1 MSSAT
6 STEAAAMPRA
16 GAGLQAWHV
25 YLLASLAGATAA
37 VIVSR
42 HTSPPALILLSA
54 AILAAGA
61 VATAL
66 HYALVGF
73 FGGRGTRDT
82 GPLSESLR
90 EHLERE
96 KRLVLRSI
104 KELEFDHEMGKVSDQ
119 DFAEIGARLREHALQ
134 ILTDLEE
141 DERRRAGRAAAAP
154 AAPSPVSAIEASAAA
169 SAEIAPTPATPVHP
183 AMVLCGSC
191 QGENDRDARFCKH
204 CGAKL

>member
-1 MSSAT
+1 MMGSAT
-6 STEAAAMPRA
+6 STEARAMPRDT
-16 GAGLQAWHV
+16 GGLQAWHV

-54 AILAAGA
+54 AIIAAGA

-73 FGGRGTRDT
+73 FGGRGTREAAA
-82 GPLSESLR
+82 LSESVR

-104 KELEFDHEMGKVSDQ
+104 KELEFDHEMGKVSHE

-134 ILTDLEE
+134 LLKDLER
-141 DERRRAGRAAAAP
+141 DEHARSTP
-154 AAPSPVSAIEASAAA
+154 PAAA
-169 SAEIAPTPATPVHP
+169 SAVQAQPVVTAPPAAASMPV
-183 AMVLCGSC
+183 AGATGVVTCASC
-191 QGENDRDARFCKH
+191 QGENDVDARFCKH

>member
-1 MSSAT
+1 
-6 STEAAAMPRA
+6 MPRD
-16 GAGLQAWHV
+16 GGGLQAWHV

-37 VIVSR
+37 VIISR

-54 AILAAGA
+54 SIIAAGA

-73 FGGRGTRDT
+73 FGGRGTREA
-82 GPLSESLR
+82 GPLSESVR

-104 KELEFDHEMGKVSDQ
+104 KELEFDHEMGKVSDE

-134 ILTDLEE
+134 ILKDLEQ
-141 DERRRAGRAAAAP
+141 DERTRAGHAAVASMPQARPQQAAP
-154 AAPSPVSAIEASAAA
+154 PPAVQVDVTGPSETSAP
-169 SAEIAPTPATPVHP
+169 PALAVVTC
-183 AMVLCGSC
+183 ASC
-191 QGENDRDARFCKH
+191 QGENDADARFCKH

>member
-1 MSSAT
+1 
-6 STEAAAMPRA
+6 MPRDT
-16 GAGLQAWHV
+16 GGLQAWHV

-54 AILAAGA
+54 AIIAAGA

-73 FGGRGTRDT
+73 FGGRGTREA
-82 GPLSESLR
+82 GPLSESVR

-104 KELEFDHEMGKVSDQ
+104 KELEFDHEMGKVSDE
-119 DFAEIGARLREHALQ
+119 DFAEIGSRLREHALQ
-134 ILTDLEE
+134 ILKDLERDE
-141 DERRRAGRAAAAP
+141 AARTERRPAASTGQPTQPVVVAPPPPAAP
-154 AAPSPVSAIEASAAA
+154 AATAAVVTCA
-169 SAEIAPTPATPVHP
+169 
-183 AMVLCGSC
+183 SC
-191 QGENDRDARFCKH
+191 QGENDVDARFCKH

>member
-1 MSSAT
+1 
-6 STEAAAMPRA
+6 MPRDT
-16 GAGLQAWHV
+16 GGLQAWHV

-54 AILAAGA
+54 AIIAAGA

-73 FGGRGTRDT
+73 FGGRGTREV
-82 GPLSESLR
+82 GPISESLR

-104 KELEFDHEMGKVSDQ
+104 KELEFDHEMGKVSNE
-119 DFAEIGARLREHALQ
+119 DFAEIGSRLREHALQ
-134 ILTDLEE
+134 ILKDLERDE
-141 DERRRAGRAAAAP
+141 AAHTERRTAASTGQPTQLVVAAPPATAVAP
-154 AAPSPVSAIEASAAA
+154 AATTVVVTCASC
-169 SAEIAPTPATPVHP
+169 T
-183 AMVLCGSC
+183 
-191 QGENDRDARFCKH
+191 GENDADSKFCKH